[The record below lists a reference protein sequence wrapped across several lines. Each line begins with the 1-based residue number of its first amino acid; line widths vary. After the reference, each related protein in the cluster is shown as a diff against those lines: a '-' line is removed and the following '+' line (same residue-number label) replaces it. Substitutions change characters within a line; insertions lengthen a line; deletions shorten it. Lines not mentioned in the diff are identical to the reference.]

1 MTFYV
6 DALYNTVLLC
16 YIYHDNI
23 MRACGENVYGIL
35 FRVFF
40 DVFRISV
47 DAAASSTSPRFN
59 KNAACFC
66 VLNKFNLSSSS
77 NCVA

>member
-1 MTFYV
+1 MITTCYV

-16 YIYHDNI
+16 YIYRDNI
-23 MRACGENVYGIL
+23 MRVCGENVHGIL

-47 DAAASSTSPRFN
+47 DASVAASRTSSRRFN

-66 VLNKFNLSSSS
+66 VLN
-77 NCVA
+77 